1 MSLQQTGLNRTLTLT
16 GMILGGTFL
25 GFYWQRMAD
34 SGQLQMP
41 KIALTCVLTVASS
54 YLIALLVVETLKIRR
69 GSLWVLATLIG
80 SVLSAFNIQVAKF
93 LIVNAR
99 DPFSPS
105 FLEQLD
111 LIAFGFLVCAIFF
124 SVISLAIVAAIHLL
138 KRSFEGFSSS

>member
-1 MSLQQTGLNRTLTLT
+1 MSLQHTGASTSLTLT
-16 GMILGGTFL
+16 GMILAGTFL

-34 SGQLQMP
+34 SGQLQMSN
-41 KIALTCVLTVASS
+41 IVLTCALTVAS

-80 SVLSAFNIQVAKF
+80 SVLSAFNVQVAKF

-111 LIAFGFLVCAIFF
+111 RIAFGFVVCALFF
-124 SVISLAIVAAIHLL
+124 SVISIATVAALHLL
-138 KRSFEGFSSS
+138 RRSFERFPSS

>member
-1 MSLQQTGLNRTLTLT
+1 MSLQHTDLNRTLTLT
-16 GMILGGTFL
+16 GMILAGTFL

-34 SGQLQMP
+34 SGQLQMQ
-41 KIALTCVLTVASS
+41 KIALTCVLTVAS
-54 YLIALLVVETLKIRR
+54 YLIALFVLETLKIRR

-93 LIVNAR
+93 LIANAR

-111 LIAFGFLVCAIFF
+111 LIAFGFLACAIFF

-138 KRSFEGFSSS
+138 RRSFERFSSL